1 MQVLC
6 KASNTASDVRCSVC
20 GQGFLVY
27 WTRTSAEERR
37 QRREEILES
46 LREQHQGAAS
56 GPEAHPTTAFNLP
69 DWHGEPAMSAAALI
83 GNAPEWATV

>member
-27 WTRTSAEERR
+27 WTRTAAHERAAA
-37 QRREEILES
+37 REEILQA
-46 LREQHQGAAS
+46 LRNHHVMAGDASAHPAS
-56 GPEAHPTTAFNLP
+56 GFNLP
-69 DWHGEPAMSAAALI
+69 AWNGDTRFSAAALL
-83 GNAPEWATV
+83 GNAPAWALA

>member
-27 WTRTSAEERR
+27 WTRSSAEERKE
-37 QRREEILES
+37 RRAEIVQA
-46 LREQHQGAAS
+46 LREQHTENN
-56 GPEAHPTTAFNLP
+56 GPEAHPRTAFNLP
-69 DWHGEPAMSAAALI
+69 EWDGETSVSAAALI
-83 GNAPEWATV
+83 GNAPGWATV

>member
-37 QRREEILES
+37 QRRAEIVQA
-46 LREQHQGAAS
+46 LREQHNETDA
-56 GPEAHPTTAFNLP
+56 PHAHPQAAFNLP
-69 DWHGEPAMSAAALI
+69 EWSGEPSVSAAALI
-83 GNAPEWATV
+83 GNAPAWATV

>member
-27 WTRTSAEERR
+27 WTRTSASERASR
-37 QRREEILES
+37 KAEIVEALRNHHVMGDGASVHPES
-46 LREQHQGAAS
+46 G
-56 GPEAHPTTAFNLP
+56 FNLP
-69 DWHGEPAMSAAALI
+69 TWSGETRFSAAALI
-83 GNAPEWATV
+83 GNAPAWAVA

>member
-27 WTRTSAEERR
+27 WTRTSADERR
-37 QRREEILES
+37 KRRAEIVQT
-46 LREQHQGAAS
+46 LREHHTDNN
-56 GPEAHPTTAFNLP
+56 GPEAHPQAGFNLP
-69 DWHGEPAMSAAALI
+69 EWNGEPALSAAALI
-83 GNAPEWATV
+83 GNAPSWATV